1 MAGTLGRAFV
11 EVFADLKNFT
21 PGLRQK
27 IKAALDEQTKGLKF
41 DELDK
46 SAETA
51 GEHAADEVGKGVDR
65 KLGPNMQKS
74 GRQGGIN
81 LGKGLSAGLSFAT
94 AAFLP
99 ALIALGLEVVAA
111 LAPAAV
117 ALGATIPAAI
127 TVMVGSLVAL
137 KLATKGVG
145 DALKYAFDPSKA
157 AQFDE
162 AMKKLSP
169 SAREFV
175 REIQKLHPAFH
186 QLQQDV
192 QQVFFNQLEG
202 SLTYTARS
210 LLPVLHKGLVG
221 LSVDI
226 GKIGSNLIT
235 AFGSARSRNEIAQIF
250 QNAHD
255 AVKPF
260 IPALGHLAGAFLS
273 IAAAAGPMLT
283 VLSTGLAHALSVFA
297 AFINQAADSGALS
310 AFFSDALVILQ
321 QLGGLLGNVF
331 DLVTTIIGTLQAQ
344 GGDALGFLS
353 TLIGDLA
360 AFFASAQ
367 GQAALVGLFGLLNQA
382 LTTMQAVLTP
392 LLPALG
398 ELIASFSGGL
408 TDALKTITP
417 YLASAADWLGK
428 HPDLLKAAAA
438 AWLVYKSALVA
449 VAVYEAIVDALN
461 PVGWIVLAIA
471 AIAAG
476 AYLIYKNWG
485 AVTHALSVA
494 WDAIKSFFT
503 GIWHWIQD
511 VGAAIGNWFTVTLPG
526 WFAALPGRIWAAI
539 SAIPGLLYKA
549 FLDALHLAGEAVGIG
564 IGLIIAAFIK
574 IPQLIWDALIG
585 LAGLLVS
592 LWHIVQAA
600 WDAAVRA
607 GVNAV
612 IYVFTVLPGK
622 IASFVQRLP
631 GIIGGAFRDAW
642 NWAKREVSDGAN
654 AIVAFIQRLPGRI
667 SGFMRNV
674 GHDILGGLRSGI
686 NSVISGFNS
695 GIDKVAGL
703 VHIGLPHIPLLATGG
718 LVNAPTLAVVGEAG
732 PEAVIPM
739 SDPARAAAVA
749 KQTGLL
755 DILGSKMSNA
765 GTTLVRVYL
774 GTREITDIL
783 GTVVDKKLS
792 DQANE
797 LAYGTR

>member
-1 MAGTLGRAFV
+1 MAGSLGRAFV

-46 SAETA
+46 SAEKA
-51 GEHAADEVGKGVDR
+51 GEHAADELGRGVDR
-65 KLGPNMQKS
+65 KIENNMEKS
-74 GRQGGIN
+74 GRKGGIS
-81 LGKGLSAGLSFAT
+81 LGKGIGAGFSFAA
-94 AAFLP
+94 AAFMP
-99 ALIALGLEVVAA
+99 VLIGLAVELVAA
-111 LAPAAV
+111 LAPAAT
-117 ALGATIPAAI
+117 ALAATIPAAI
-127 TVMVGSLVAL
+127 TVMVGSLAAL

-145 DALKYAFDPSKA
+145 DALKFAFDPANAK
-157 AQFDE
+157 QFDA

-175 REIQKLHPAFH
+175 RDMQKLHPVFH

-192 QQVFFNQLEG
+192 QNAFFNQLEG
-202 SLTYTARS
+202 DITYTARS
-210 LLPVLHKGLVG
+210 LLPVLHSGLLG

-235 AFGSARSRNEIAQIF
+235 AFGSARSRNEIAAIF
-250 QNAHD
+250 TNAHN
-255 AVKPF
+255 AITPF
-260 IPALGHLAGAFLS
+260 IPALGRLAGAFLS
-273 IAAAAGPMLT
+273 ISAAAGPLVT
-283 VLSTGLAHALSVFA
+283 TLSTGFASLLSRFS
-297 AFINQAADSGALS
+297 AFINEAADSGALS
-310 AFFSDALVILQ
+310 KFFADALIVLQ

-331 DLVTTIIGTLQAQ
+331 DLVTSILTALQAQ
-344 GGDALGFLS
+344 GGQALGFLS
-353 TLIGDLA
+353 TLIGQLA
-360 AFFASAQ
+360 AFFATAQ
-367 GQAALVGLFGLLNQA
+367 GKQALANIFLLLNTA
-382 LTTMQAVLTP
+382 LESLTTILTP
-392 LLPALG
+392 LLPIIAQFAG
-398 ELIASFSGGL
+398 ELAGELAG
-408 TDALKTITP
+408 ALKTITP
-417 YLASAADWLGK
+417 YLEKVSGWLAQ

-438 AWLVYKSALVA
+438 AWLVYRAALVA

-461 PVGWIVLAIA
+461 PVGWIILAVA

-485 AVTHALSVA
+485 AVTRALSSA
-494 WDAIKSFFT
+494 WEAIKGFFT

-511 VGAAIGNWFTVTLPG
+511 VGASIGNWFTVTLPNF
-526 WFAALPGRIWAAI
+526 FASIPGKIWAALQALPG
-539 SAIPGLLYKA
+539 LLGQL
-549 FLDALHLAGEAVGIG
+549 FLNALHAAGEAIGIG
-564 IGLIIAAFIK
+564 IGLILALWIK
-574 IPQLIWDALIG
+574 VPQLIWEALQKIPG
-585 LAGLLVS
+585 IVAN
-592 LWHIVQAA
+592 LWHQAIDWGTNIVRQGIAA
-600 WDAAVRA
+600 IVY
-607 GVNAV
+607 
-612 IYVFTVLPGK
+612 IFTVLPGK
-622 IASFVQRLP
+622 IGSFMTRLP

-642 NWAKREVSDGAN
+642 NWAKREVSEGAN
-654 AIVAFIQRLPGRI
+654 AIVAFVQRLPGRI

-703 VHIGLPHIPLLATGG
+703 VHIGLPHIPLLASGG

-732 PEAVIPM
+732 PEAIIPM

-783 GTVVDKKLS
+783 NVQIDKKL
-792 DQANE
+792 DAQANE
-797 LAYGTR
+797 LSYGTR